1 MLDGQIRSMARQF
14 QLVSWVINTVFFFIE
29 RMDAYERII
38 LQWLIIVSV
47 LYYSISC
54 CWVYV
59 ISRRGI
65 AKERSSFGSI
75 FLLFFTHV

>member
-47 LYYSISC
+47 LYYSIC
-54 CWVYV
+54 IV
-59 ISRRGI
+59 
-65 AKERSSFGSI
+65 
-75 FLLFFTHV
+75 

>member
-47 LYYSISC
+47 LYYSIC
-54 CWVYV
+54 IVLMYY
-59 ISRRGI
+59 
-65 AKERSSFGSI
+65 SI
-75 FLLFFTHV
+75 CIIV